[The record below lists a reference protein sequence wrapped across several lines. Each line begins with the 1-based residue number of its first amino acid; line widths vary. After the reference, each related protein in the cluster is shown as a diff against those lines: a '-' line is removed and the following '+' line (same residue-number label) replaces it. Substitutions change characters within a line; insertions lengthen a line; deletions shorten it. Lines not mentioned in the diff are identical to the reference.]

1 MRKKFD
7 ELMLLLVVALCCLP
21 GLPLFVSA
29 QSALPWVFH
38 AGATNTD
45 NGNAMPADYFST
57 VAVQIEG
64 PFVGTVV
71 FEKKTRDASVYA
83 LVQCVTSRDRSIKAT
98 ESNEPGY
105 WECPG
110 GASSFRVRISSYT
123 SGTIIVT
130 GTGTTAVSSS
140 GGGDGGVTGWPNILS
155 SAAATSEAA
164 SDAVSIRGKGA
175 QATNGADLF
184 QSSSGFFEWVCVVAN
199 VRNACNY
206 IRQLGS
212 GFYTEI
218 RNNSGSP
225 IFTVTNNT
233 GALTNVKID
242 CEETGNLCTLYQPI
256 CGGDLAGV
264 DPTSGTAGHI
274 WDKSP
279 LDTAPTATTV
289 TGTNQTYGV
298 IRFPDVD
305 GDYGVQVTCVLPPGF
320 TGNLDAVAWGKTTG
334 TGNFRLQI
342 ATKCYAS
349 DEANDAAF
357 NMASVFT
364 LAAGTSGR
372 LNRYALSNI
381 TQTGCAANEIM
392 IVRAFRNRTEGSD
405 TLNSTFDLKNM
416 KLWAR
421 STY

>member
-1 MRKKFD
+1 MRTRWRMM
-7 ELMLLLVVALCCLP
+7 LMVGGLALLAARWA
-21 GLPLFVSA
+21 SA

-38 AGATNTD
+38 AGATAVAD
-45 NGNAMPADYFST
+45 GAEMPAEYFST
-57 VAVQIEG
+57 VAVQIDG
-64 PFVGTVV
+64 TFVGTVQ
-71 FEKKTRDASVYA
+71 FQKKTRDASTWV
-83 LVQCVTSRDRSIKAT
+83 LVQCINAT
-98 ESNEPGY
+98 DKSAAIEATEPGY

-110 GASSFRVRISSYT
+110 GAYRFKAPVTDRS
-123 SGTIIVT
+123 SGTIVVT
-130 GTGTTAVSSS
+130 GHGTTAVTGSR
-140 GGGDGGVTGWPNILS
+140 GGGGVTGWPNILS

-164 SDAVSIRGKGA
+164 GESVSIRGKLA

-206 IRQLGS
+206 IRQLSS

-225 IFTVTNNT
+225 IFTLTNNT
-233 GALTNVKID
+233 GALTNATID
-242 CEETGNLCTLYQPI
+242 CEAAGNLCTLYQPL

-279 LDTAPTATTV
+279 LDTAPTATAV

-298 IRFPDVD
+298 IRFPDSD
-305 GDYGVQVTCVLPPGF
+305 GAYGVQLTCMLPPGF

-349 DEANDAAF
+349 DEAGDASF
-357 NMASVFT
+357 NTASVFT

-381 TQTGCAANEIM
+381 TQTGCAANEAM
-392 IVRAFRNRTEGSD
+392 IVRVFRTRTEGSD
-405 TLNSTFDLKNM
+405 TLNNTFDLKSVR
-416 KLWAR
+416 LWAR
-421 STY
+421 NTY

>member
-1 MRKKFD
+1 MKRPIMI
-7 ELMLLLVVALCCLP
+7 LSMIAALSV
-21 GLPLFVSA
+21 LFQPSAFA

-38 AGATNTD
+38 AGATAVAD
-45 NGNAMPADYFST
+45 GSEMPVEYFST
-57 VAVQIEG
+57 VGVQLEG
-64 PFVGTVV
+64 TFAGTVQ
-71 FEKKTRDASVYA
+71 FQKKTRDASAWVV
-83 LVQCVTSRDRSIKAT
+83 VQCTNITDRSADT
-98 ESNEPGY
+98 DVTVPGY

-110 GASSFRVRISSYT
+110 GAYRFRARVTEYT

-130 GTGTTAVSSS
+130 GHGTTAVAGSR
-140 GGGDGGVTGWPNILS
+140 GGGGVTGWPNILS
-155 SAAATSEAA
+155 SAASTSEATGESVA
-164 SDAVSIRGKGA
+164 IRGKGA
-175 QATNGADLF
+175 QATNGADFF
-184 QSSSGFFEWVCVVAN
+184 QSSSGFFEFVCVVAH

-218 RNNSGSP
+218 RNHLGAP
-225 IFTVTNNT
+225 IFTLTNNT
-233 GALTNVKID
+233 GALTNVTMD
-242 CEETGNLCTLYQPI
+242 CESVGNNCTLYQPL

-264 DPTSGTAGHI
+264 DPVSGTAGHI

-279 LDTAPTATTV
+279 LDTAPTATAV

-305 GDYGVQVTCVLPPGF
+305 GNYGVQVTCVLPPGF

-349 DEANDAAF
+349 NEATDAAF
-357 NMASVFT
+357 NTASVFT

-381 TQTGCAANEIM
+381 TQTGCAANEMM
-392 IVRAFRNRTEGSD
+392 IVRAFRTRTEGSD